1 MKANTH
7 ETPVQKGVGG
17 AGGNERDAIDG
28 MPAIYAI
35 YGARGATRCSSVQLG
50 AAWCSRSHNLKGS
63 YKRVKGRSH
72 PVEKRPNMHPHKPHA
87 TT

>member
-50 AAWCSRSHNLKGS
+50 AAA
-63 YKRVKGRSH
+63 V
-72 PVEKRPNMHPHKPHA
+72 